1 MDLTEIRLTSE
12 LKFHGAVVD
21 LYTDTVRLPD
31 GRTAGR
37 EKVAHPGGVAIL
49 PLEADGS
56 VILVEQFRYV
66 IGKTLL
72 EVPAGKL
79 EPGED
84 PRPAALRELEE
95 EVGVVPDRLEE
106 LGFLYV
112 SPGISTEIIH
122 LYLATGLR
130 PGVCHP
136 DEDEFLALHRVPF
149 HTLLDQTLRGEIT
162 DAKTAAL
169 VLKTALLRQREETP

>member
-1 MDLTEIRLTSE
+1 MDLTETKLSSE
-12 LKFHGAVVD
+12 LKFHGVIVD
-21 LYTDTVRLPD
+21 LHTDMVRLPD

-37 EKVAHPGGVAIL
+37 EKITHPGGVAIL
-49 PLEADGS
+49 PLEEDGR

-95 EVGVVPDRLEE
+95 EVGVLPDKLED
-106 LGFLYV
+106 LGYLYV
-112 SPGISTEIIH
+112 SPGISTEVIH

-130 PGVCHP
+130 PGTRHP
-136 DEDEFLALHRVPF
+136 DEDEFLAIHRIPF
-149 HTLLDQTLRGEIT
+149 RTLLDQTMRGEIT